1 MPLAKIFYAS
11 LTGNTEEIADIVA
24 ESLEDLDFD
33 VEIEE
38 CSNVS
43 ASDFEDADLCIV
55 ATYTYGDGD
64 LPDELTGNELGKFKL
79 EYIFK
84 EVVMLGPKLY
94 MGITTD
100 NKIISKVK
108 GYKNAKEIDFTD
120 FKNLLDKN
128 NISLDLKHDKWFK
141 DLSQSSITIKS
152 QIYKLMITENKRR
165 MIYKEIFHT

>member
-43 ASDFEDADLCIV
+43 ASDFEDADLCVV

-64 LPDELTGNELGKFKL
+64 LPDEIVDLYDDLL
-79 EYIFK
+79 E
-84 EVVMLGPKLY
+84 M
-94 MGITTD
+94 
-100 NKIISKVK
+100 
-108 GYKNAKEIDFTD
+108 
-120 FKNLLDKN
+120 
-128 NISLDLKHDKWFK
+128 
-141 DLSQSSITIKS
+141 DLSGKVFGVCGSGDTFYDYFCKS
-152 QIYKLMITENKRR
+152 VDDFEAVFTQIGAKKGADSVKVDLAAEEDDIQRLEEFAKKLATAAE
-165 MIYKEIFHT
+165 